1 MPFPRPWPTLATL
14 VLAASLHAAPRI
26 SEFAAINSGSQLDG
40 NGATPDWIELFNP
53 DPEPLD
59 LTGYHLTDD
68 PEIPTKYTFPAG
80 TTLPAGGY
88 LIVFASNQ
96 ADSSYIDPSGY
107 RHTNFSLNSNG
118 EYLALAAPGG
128 SVIQAF
134 APAYPKQRDDYTYGI
149 GTSSDTTTLV
159 AQGASCRW
167 LVPSSDLGDAWK
179 LNGFDDSAWSAA
191 ETGIGYGY
199 DAETGTGGDTRAAMW
214 FTNASIYIRIPFDVT
229 DPGAFSSLTLKM
241 RYDDGFVAYLNGVRV
256 AAGNA
261 PDEAS
266 LTHTSTA
273 TEQHPDENAVV
284 PEVFNFA
291 PGALVPG
298 PNVLTIH
305 GLNLTASGSNSSDFL
320 ALPELEATETNTS
333 GSFGYFAPPT
343 PGAPNPAVPLTGFV
357 ADTKFSHDRGYY
369 REPFTLAITSATPEA
384 EIYYTTDGTA
394 PSDQNGTRYT
404 TPVTIDS
411 TTTIRAIA
419 MREDMIPT
427 NIDTQTYLF
436 VADVVRQTRPPEY
449 PSTWGGAPAD
459 YSMDPDI
466 VDHPDYADTFED
478 AFAALPTL
486 SLVFE
491 PDAFFDPNTG
501 IYQRPGNEGIAW
513 ERPLSAEFLV
523 PDQSEPGFQIDAG
536 VRIQGGSSRNVDT
549 PKHSLSLR
557 FRSEYGDAKL
567 NYPLFANTP
576 VGETAIE
583 EFDSLQLR
591 PEYNYGWMH
600 RHWYQADHALYGRD
614 QWASDLYNAMGQNG
628 SHGRWVHLFLN
639 GIYWGLYDVHERPD
653 ADHMANYF
661 GGDQTDYDTVNSS
674 VATNGDLAAF
684 NTMMDLAYGSI
695 QTQPVYEA
703 IQDYLDLDAFADY
716 MILNAYVGNRDWDG
730 HNWRAARKREPGAPY
745 LFFPWDTEFAVS
757 HVSGGVFPT
766 PPNFFS
772 TSLSTNVTGKN
783 SNRRPTGLQSR
794 LQLNAEYRLRYADR
808 VQKHFFNDG
817 PLVPAKAAEFW
828 TNRSAPMTTAIVA
841 ESARWGDF
849 RRDVAPGRWASSDFD
864 LYTRDDHY
872 LPVHDWLVDTY
883 IPQRSDIVLSQLR
896 ARNLY
901 PDTDAPVFSPHGGII
916 PRGSSVSIS
925 GDDTIYYTT
934 DGSDP
939 RLTGGTINPSAVAL
953 GIGAPL
959 PLTESTHLKARTR
972 APNGEWSALTT
983 ATYTVDVS
991 KLTLSEIMYH
1001 PIGNPLAEFLELT
1014 NTGEFEISLTGLHFS
1029 EGIIFD
1035 FDQHSAIPS
1044 LAPGERLLIVRDLAA
1059 FQAVYGSGLDALIAG
1074 TFQEGTALNNGG
1086 ETLAISNADGTQ
1098 ILAVTYRDT
1107 APWPTEADTLDHSLV
1122 FTGGDRDLPINW
1134 RASSTPGGNPGTS
1147 DSTPLTDGSLID
1159 YALASAPGI
1168 NPDPNF
1174 PTFSWTVNL
1183 TADDVTHAVQHSYD
1197 LSNWTTLDTPIASQ
1211 SLDVAAGTR
1220 TLTMILPGGPEGY
1233 ARLVIR
1239 SRSLAGAE

>member
-1 MPFPRPWPTLATL
+1 MTFPRPWLALATL
-14 VLAASLHAAPRI
+14 LFAGSLAASPRI

-40 NGATPDWIELFNP
+40 NGDTPDWIELFNP

-59 LTGYHLTDD
+59 LAGYHLTDD
-68 PEIPTKYTFPAG
+68 PELPTKYTFPAD
-80 TTLPAGGY
+80 TTIPPGGY

-96 ADSSYIDPSGY
+96 TDSSYIDPGGF
-107 RHTNFSLNSNG
+107 RHTNFSLSSNG
-118 EYLALAAPGG
+118 EYLALVAPGG
-128 SVIQAF
+128 SVLQAF
-134 APAYPKQRDDYTYGI
+134 APTFPRQGDAHTYGI
-149 GTSSDTTTLV
+149 GTSSNTMTLV
-159 AQGASCRW
+159 AMGANCRW
-167 LVPSSDLGDAWK
+167 LVPSSDLGETWK
-179 LNGFDDSAWSAA
+179 FTDFDDSGWNAA

-199 DAETGTGGDTRAAMW
+199 EAETGTGGETRAAMW
-214 FTNASIYIRIPFDVT
+214 FTNASIYLRIPFEVT
-229 DPGAFSSLTLKM
+229 DPAAFSSLSLKM

-256 AAGNA
+256 ASANA

-266 LTHTSTA
+266 LTHTATA
-273 TEQHPDENAVV
+273 TEQNPDENALV
-284 PEVFNFA
+284 PEVFSIA
-291 PGALVPG
+291 PGSLFAGTNILA
-298 PNVLTIH
+298 IH

-320 ALPELEATETNTS
+320 ALPELEANETNTS
-333 GSFGYFAPPT
+333 GSFGYFATPT
-343 PGAPNPAVPLTGFV
+343 PGAPNPAVPLSGFV
-357 ADTKFSHDRGYY
+357 ADTKFSQDRGYY
-369 REPFTLAITSATPEA
+369 HEPFALTITSATPEA

-394 PSDQNGTRYT
+394 PSAQNGTRYT
-404 TPVTIDS
+404 SPVTIAS

-436 VADVVRQTRPPEY
+436 VADVVRQTRPAGY

-459 YSMDPDI
+459 YSMDAEI
-466 VDHPDYADTFED
+466 VDDPDYASTFED

-501 IYQRPGNEGIAW
+501 IYQRPGNEGMAW

-523 PDQSEPGFQIDAG
+523 PDDSEPGFQIDAG

-557 FRSEYGDAKL
+557 FRSQYGQAKL
-567 NYPLFANTP
+567 AYPLFAKTP

-661 GGDQTDYDTVNSS
+661 GGDQSDYDTVNSS

-695 QTQPVYEA
+695 QTQPAYKA

-757 HVSGGVFPT
+757 HVGGGVFPT
-766 PPNFFS
+766 PPDFFS
-772 TSLSTNVTGKN
+772 TALNTNVTGK
-783 SNRRPTGLQSR
+783 SSSRRPTGLQSR
-794 LQLNAEYRLRYADR
+794 LQLNPEYRLRYADR
-808 VQKHFFNDG
+808 VHQHFFNDG

-828 TNRSAPMTTAIVA
+828 NTRAVPISTAIVA

-864 LYTRDDHY
+864 LYTRDEHY
-872 LPVHDWLVDTY
+872 LPVHDWLVNTY
-883 IPQRSDIVLSQLR
+883 IPQRSELVLNQLR
-896 ARNLY
+896 SRNLY
-901 PDTDAPVFSPHGGII
+901 PRTDAPIFSPHGGII
-916 PRGSSVSIS
+916 PRGSSISIS
-925 GDDTIYYTT
+925 GTDTIYYTT

-939 RLTGGTINPSAVAL
+939 RLVGGTINPSAIAL

-959 PLTESTHLKARTR
+959 SLTKSTHLRARAR
-972 APNGEWSALTT
+972 ATNGEWSALNT
-983 ATYTVDVS
+983 ATFTIDAS
-991 KLTLSEIMYH
+991 KLALSEIMYH

-1014 NTGEFEISLTGLHFS
+1014 NTGEFEISLTGLYFS
-1029 EGIIFD
+1029 EGITFD
-1035 FDQHSAIPS
+1035 FDQHSTIAS
-1044 LAPGERLLIVRDLAA
+1044 LAPGARLLIVRDLGA
-1059 FQAVYGSGLDALIAG
+1059 FRSVYGSGLDALIAG

-1086 ETLAISNADGTQ
+1086 ETLAISNAEQTP
-1098 ILAVTYRDT
+1098 ILIVNYRDR
-1107 APWPTEADTLDHSLV
+1107 APWPTEADSLDHSLV
-1122 FTGGDRDLPINW
+1122 FAGGDPDLPVNW
-1134 RASSTPGGNPGTS
+1134 RPSSTPGGNPGTS
-1147 DSTPLTDGSLID
+1147 DSTPLNGNSLID
-1159 YALASAPGI
+1159 YALANSPVIRPEAGL
-1168 NPDPNF
+1168 
-1174 PTFSWTVNL
+1174 PTFRWVAHL
-1183 TADDVTHAVQHSYD
+1183 TADDVSFDIQSSSD
-1197 LSNWTTLDTPIASQ
+1197 LVTWTTVDSPIANQ
-1211 SLDVAAGTR
+1211 SLDLTKGTR
-1220 TLTMILPGGPEGY
+1220 TLTMVLPGGPTGY

-1239 SRSLAGAE
+1239 PR